1 MLVVLLGAPMLPRL
15 RTLLT
20 IRVVA
25 DVDNAID
32 SFRMGRKYTPPQDLL
47 VESRRMK
54 SILREAPE
62 VPVNDPHLYRDQRFR
77 PSADGRS
84 SANRSKAL
92 RSERAYGWRAAAT
105 R

>member
-1 MLVVLLGAPMLPRL
+1 
-15 RTLLT
+15 
-20 IRVVA
+20 
-25 DVDNAID
+25 
-32 SFRMGRKYTPPQDLL
+32 
-47 VESRRMK
+47 MK
-54 SILREAPE
+54 SILREALE